1 MYQAHIQEASI
12 YREGFLTIMF
22 ETYPLEGTFAIGG
35 GRRDSVRMEQDA
47 PRWSLTTGGLSQ
59 QMPSEGAS
67 TVRHFREHL
76 PRGEKKKDLKNV
88 S

>member
-1 MYQAHIQEASI
+1 MYQAHIQEALL
-12 YREGFLTIMF
+12 YRKGFLTIML
-22 ETYPLEGTFAIGG
+22 ETHPPEGTFAIG

-59 QMPSEGAS
+59 QTSSQGALCGILGS
-67 TVRHFREHL
+67 IC
-76 PRGEKKKDLKNV
+76 PGEKKKDLKNV